1 MITYN
6 RMQNNFLIIKIKA
19 RRLSNLKVFYS
30 SSKFPIVSNSNFRNF
45 KPPPM
50 SNSNFKSPPMS
61 NNNFKPPPMSNNN
74 FKPSRMSN
82 SNFKPSPMSNS
93 NFKPSPMSNSN
104 FRSPPPSISNSN
116 FKPSPM
122 SNSNFR
128 SPPPMSN
135 SNFKSSPMSNSNFR
149 SPPPPISNSNFK
161 PSPMSNSNFG
171 SPPPMSNS
179 NFKSSL
185 MSNSNFKPSPISNPN
200 RNKYDKYELS
210 KFHRFSNKN
219 KLNKP
224 DYNWNKPDTNK
235 YNNNNFRSN
244 IYFPVTKDNKKL
256 NDNDNNNFR
265 KSNIY
270 SAVMRDNIKVIKK
283 EEKEEEPEV
292 DDLSLFGDT
301 GYTSYVTDLPE
312 NFEEAE
318 NVVGNDE
325 NVVESGDGVVAVENS
340 ENSKN
345 SSSKKKKKYY
355 ISPKLNKDEIQI
367 VMEGYKDYYNKN
379 YCMINF
385 ALLEDFPSW
394 LNGLGLKPLAPYFEG
409 LKWREIIEF
418 SWHDLETSG
427 ITNWHLRKRLLR
439 HFYSVRKFLAKER
452 KIRLPAIDFSNLAL
466 VKGENDVEE
475 DWYGH
480 VDMGVLNDTECFLHS
495 LGDGLGK
502 LVPYFYGMKW
512 KDLCQLSFRDLLL
525 LRIDNTG
532 TRKLVYT
539 RIGNFKRILQAL
551 VNQTRKKEIEYDLSD
566 HDDEEDKVE
575 GSDKNKGKTKPRFD
589 AMKLIEDAEISLRHS
604 LMNKSINRIIKDK
617 KYRHQDF

>member
-1 MITYN
+1 M
-6 RMQNNFLIIKIKA
+6 RNNFLRIKIKA
-19 RRLSNLKVFYS
+19 QRLSNLKVLYS
-30 SSKFPIVSNSNFRNF
+30 SSKFPIVSNSNFRTF

-50 SNSNFKSPPMS
+50 SNSNFKPPSMSNSNFKPPSMSNNKFKPPTISNSNFKPSNSNFKPPMS
-61 NNNFKPPPMSNNN
+61 NSNFRPPPLSNSNFRPPPISNSNFRPPPMSNSN
-74 FKPSRMSN
+74 FRPPPMSN

-93 NFKPSPMSNSN
+93 NFK
-104 FRSPPPSISNSN
+104 
-116 FKPSPM
+116 
-122 SNSNFR
+122 
-128 SPPPMSN
+128 
-135 SNFKSSPMSNSNFR
+135 SSPMSS
-149 SPPPPISNSNFK
+149 
-161 PSPMSNSNFG
+161 
-171 SPPPMSNS
+171 
-179 NFKSSL
+179 
-185 MSNSNFKPSPISNPN
+185 PN

-224 DYNWNKPDTNK
+224 SNNMNKPDNK

-244 IYFPVTKDNKKL
+244 IYFPVTRDNKKL
-256 NDNDNNNFR
+256 NKTDDNDNNDFR

-283 EEKEEEPEV
+283 EEKEEQTEV
-292 DDLSLFGDT
+292 DDLSLFEDT

-312 NFEEAE
+312 IFEETE
-318 NVVGNDE
+318 NVVENDE
-325 NVVESGDGVVAVENS
+325 KVIESGDGVVVENS

-345 SSSKKKKKYY
+345 SSSKKKRKSH

-379 YCMINF
+379 YCQINF

-409 LKWREIIEF
+409 LGWREIIEF

-466 VKGENDVEE
+466 VKGENDLEE

-480 VDMGVLNDTECFLHS
+480 IDMGVLNDTECFLHS

-512 KDLCQLSFRDLLL
+512 QDLCQLSFRDLLV

-532 TRKLVYT
+532 TRN
-539 RIGNFKRILQAL
+539 GNK
-551 VNQTRKKEIEYDLSD
+551 
-566 HDDEEDKVE
+566 
-575 GSDKNKGKTKPRFD
+575 KGKTKPRFD

-604 LMNKSINRIIKDK
+604 LINKGMNSIIKDK
-617 KYRHQDF
+617 KFRYQDF